1 MALGPL
7 SYRDFRETGPLTR
20 REKEFFFFL
29 SKSKS
34 FNQVHK

>member
-20 REKEFFFFL
+20 REKEYFFL